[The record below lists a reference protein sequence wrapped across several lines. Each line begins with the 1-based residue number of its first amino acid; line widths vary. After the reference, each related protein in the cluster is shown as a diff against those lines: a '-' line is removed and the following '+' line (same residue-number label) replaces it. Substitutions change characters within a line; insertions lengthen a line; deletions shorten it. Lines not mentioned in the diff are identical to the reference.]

1 VGGFLTALG
10 KISKV
15 TSPPSSTPQI
25 SHVGLGIDSS
35 LSDNFGRTAVGA
47 LSVITTFLTIS
58 IVGGPQFVLFIVIIG
73 SLYWNGEYFSALPS
87 LTF

>member
-1 VGGFLTALG
+1 VEGFLTALG
-10 KISKV
+10 KILKV
-15 TSPPSSTPQI
+15 ISPLSSTPQI

-47 LSVITTFLTIS
+47 LSVITTFLTIG
-58 IVGGPQFVLFIVIIG
+58 IVGGPRFVLFIIIIG
-73 SLYWNGEYFSALPS
+73 SLYWNGECFSASPS